1 MLAGTLAPPPAFS
14 QNLLHIRILEGE
26 GTILGVAARS
36 PKGIVVEITDETGRP
51 VEAAAV
57 SFRMP
62 EEGPGA
68 AFARGMRTEIRTTTP
83 DGRAS
88 VHDFTANRVSGP
100 FQVRVTVVKNGVR
113 AGTIISQ
120 YVSDAPTASKGMRSS
135 RKWLTIIAVAGGAAA
150 AGGVVA
156 VRGGSPGST
165 SSTRAGAVSAGTPS
179 IGVPSFTVG
188 GP

>member
-1 MLAGTLAPPPAFS
+1 
-14 QNLLHIRILEGE
+14 
-26 GTILGVAARS
+26 
-36 PKGIVVEITDETGRP
+36 
-51 VEAAAV
+51 
-57 SFRMP
+57 MP

-68 AFARGMRTEIRTTTP
+68 AFAQGMRTEIRTTTP

-88 VHDFTANRVSGP
+88 VRDFTANRVSGP

-113 AGTIISQ
+113 AGTIVSH
-120 YVSDAPTASKGMRSS
+120 YVSDAPASSKGMRSS
-135 RKWLTIIAVAGGAAA
+135 RKWLTIIAVAGGAVA

-156 VRGGSPGST
+156 LRGGGPSAPSATGAAAVSPG
-165 SSTRAGAVSAGTPS
+165 TPA